1 MQELGHLKEIRSL
14 ELNDPNALGNI
25 VIHDIT
31 VMTSWVPRYKM
42 AKVGADLRRTSE
54 LPVE

>member
-31 VMTSWVPRYKM
+31 DDVL
-42 AKVGADLRRTSE
+42 GAA
-54 LPVE
+54 VQNG